1 MKKLL
6 ALLVLLFISKE
17 NKSVYGFNNI
27 VSKLS
32 LQKADHKEINRI
44 NRLKRTSSPLCDD
57 KKNINNESF
66 HSSGVK
72 NDNNENTVSS
82 FAKEVKKK
90 TVKRKGIK
98 KYSLLLALSL
108 VTGLFLG
115 KIKGVSFNS
124 KNTFISLKQ
133 DVSELIKNFF
143 AVKPLPQSPQN
154 QQHAIGLREFGLGFG
169 MIGVTSSILGYV
181 FGLRDIAN
189 KVLVA
194 SSRMS
199 LQLFFVGTVVLNFI
213 FSLTADNSNAK
224 YILMLYIVTIGTIA
238 SQESIMRVKYRYD
251 NMKRDANLS
260 IFAGVG
266 ATILFTTLNL
276 VSFSSPASS
285 SWDAQVIVPISG
297 ILLGNSISKIALV
310 LSFLLSEFHENGRDT
325 IELRLARGASY
336 WESAFPIVR
345 EAMASAML
353 PTLNAM
359 ASTGIVHMP
368 GTMVSKNV
376 FLFLK
381 FLYTYTLIILLSLKH
396 TYGYNIL
403 FLFVKQDWVSKNV
416 CVYFKRS

>member
-6 ALLVLLFISKE
+6 SLLVLLFISKE

-32 LQKADHKEINRI
+32 LQKADYKEINRI
-44 NRLKRTSSPLCDD
+44 NRLKRTSSTLYDD

-66 HSSGVK
+66 HLGVK
-72 NDNNENTVSS
+72 NDNKKNTVSS

-98 KYSLLLALSL
+98 KYSLLLVLSL

-124 KNTFISLKQ
+124 QNTFISLKQ
-133 DVSELIKNFF
+133 NVSKLIKNFF
-143 AVKPLPQSPQN
+143 AVKPLPQIPQN

-276 VSFSSPASS
+276 VSFSSPSS

-345 EAMASAML
+345 ESMASAML

-381 FLYTYTLIILLSLKH
+381 FLYT
-396 TYGYNIL
+396 
-403 FLFVKQDWVSKNV
+403 
-416 CVYFKRS
+416 